1 MELHSSVD
9 SATSTPF
16 AQGLTAAT
24 LVVRIRCRSHSPMDS
39 PIRIV
44 NAATLVCLR
53 RSASSSVSWD
63 VLLGQSEVKNWLRS
77 TPTSTRIMRYPGEWK
92 FPGGTVDSTD
102 ASLEAT
108 ALRELEEEFLGMV
121 PSNARV
127 YFLSSKI
134 TRPIQRQR
142 HRMVNFVAFQDE
154 NDSWMNADALT
165 RVNEAL
171 AMKREEFAGHIES
184 GRYWQMS
191 DQQKMEASP
200 EIHRVQ
206 WFPIEDAIRMMG
218 ASLFDPLTPIDDW
231 QREQFDTH
239 AVAKRDPMYI
249 SMRILQDI
257 AAFASREELR
267 TFVKAQH
274 APSLAS
280 IANMTSNL

>member
-1 MELHSSVD
+1 
-9 SATSTPF
+9 
-16 AQGLTAAT
+16 
-24 LVVRIRCRSHSPMDS
+24 MDS

-142 HRMVNFVAFQDE
+142 HRMVNF
-154 NDSWMNADALT
+154 
-165 RVNEAL
+165 
-171 AMKREEFAGHIES
+171 
-184 GRYWQMS
+184 
-191 DQQKMEASP
+191 
-200 EIHRVQ
+200 
-206 WFPIEDAIRMMG
+206 
-218 ASLFDPLTPIDDW
+218 
-231 QREQFDTH
+231 REQFDAH

-249 SMRILQDI
+249 SMRILQDV

-280 IANMTSNL
+280 IADMTSNL